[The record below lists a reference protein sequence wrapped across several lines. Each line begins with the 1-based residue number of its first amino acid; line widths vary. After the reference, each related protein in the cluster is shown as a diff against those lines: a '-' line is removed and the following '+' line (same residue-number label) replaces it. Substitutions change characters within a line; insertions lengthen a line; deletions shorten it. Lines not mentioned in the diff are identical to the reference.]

1 MLRSETSPRV
11 DPVEA
16 RTARPSPNGRVQ
28 LGLDQLHRTQHA
40 DGSWHGDYGGPL
52 FLLPLYVATCHITGL
67 GIDAVSQQEML
78 RYLKAQQNEDGGF
91 GLHVEAKSSVFPSTL
106 NYVAARLL
114 GERADASWLVRAR
127 AWLAEHGGPTHSAA
141 WGKYFL
147 AVLNLYDYRGLVPV
161 LPELWLLPTRLP
173 FHPSRLWCH
182 CRMVYLPLSY
192 LYGKRHAA
200 RLSPIIEDL
209 RRELYPEGY
218 DRIAWDR
225 ARCAVAPSDAL
236 APRSPLLEL
245 ASGFLLSYEARSP
258 RLLRSRALSY
268 VLDQIRREDKNTDY
282 ICIGPISKLLHT
294 LVWHFENPA
303 GSELKEHARRLGDYL
318 YQAADGLKMNGYDSS
333 RLWDTAF
340 AAQAITRAPLTEG
353 SRSVLDSAFAY
364 LEANQVLEDVPERE
378 RCFRHAS
385 KGGWPFSSRAH
396 GWPISDCTAEG
407 LKACLAIEAA
417 TGQSLP
423 RWRLD
428 AALSLLLSLQNVDG
442 GWATYELSRGP
453 AWLEA
458 LNASDCF
465 REIMIDYSYVECTSA
480 CIQALHAYRQRFAS
494 AYEDQI
500 ERAIQSGRRY
510 LQAQQRVDGSWEGS
524 WGVCFTYGTWF
535 GVLGLKAAGAADGS
549 PELERACEFLRAHQA
564 ADGSWGESAES
575 CAKRYY
581 VPTAQGQA
589 VMTAWA
595 TLALI
600 AAGQGKSAAVTRAV
614 DFLRRR
620 QRDDGSFPPE
630 GIAGVFNKT
639 CAIHYD
645 NYLKIFP
652 LWALAEAESA
662 REVATSDFRELRG
675 DALS

>member
-1 MLRSETSPRV
+1 MLRSDVTRI
-11 DPVEA
+11 DPGEA
-16 RTARPSPNGRVQ
+16 RTTRTGPVDK
-28 LGLDQLHRTQHA
+28 GLEYLLHTQHP

-52 FLLPLYVATCHITGL
+52 FLLPLYVATCHIA
-67 GIDAVSQQEML
+67 GIPIDPVSQREMR
-78 RYLKAQQNEDGGF
+78 RYLKAHQNEDGGF
-91 GLHVEAKSSVFPSTL
+91 GLHVEAKSAVFPTAL
-106 NYVAARLL
+106 NYVGARLL
-114 GERADASWLVRAR
+114 GEEADAGWLVRAR
-127 AWLAEHGGPTHSAA
+127 AWLESHGGPTQSAA

-147 AVLNLYDYRGLVPV
+147 AVLNLYDYRGLAPV

-192 LYGKRHAA
+192 LYGRRSTAA
-200 RLSPIIEDL
+200 LSPVLKEL
-209 RRELYPEGY
+209 RSELYPQGY
-218 DRIAWDR
+218 DRIDWDR
-225 ARCAVAPSDAL
+225 ARSEVAASDEL
-236 APRSPLLEL
+236 SPRSPLLDV
-245 ASGFLLSYEARSP
+245 ASRWLLGFESSCP
-258 RLLRSRALSY
+258 RLLRSKALRY
-268 VLDQIRREDKNTDY
+268 VLDQVRREDANTDY

-294 LVWHFENPA
+294 LVWHFESPA
-303 GSELKEHARRLGDYL
+303 GDELKQHARRLGDYL

-340 AAQAITRAPLTEG
+340 AAQAVARAPLNDR
-353 SRSVLDSAFAY
+353 SRPLLDAAFSY

-407 LKACLAIEAA
+407 LKACLAIEAV
-417 TGQSLP
+417 TGKSLP

-428 AALSLLLSLQNVDG
+428 AAVELMLSLQNPDG
-442 GWATYELSRGP
+442 GWATYELTRGP

-465 REIMIDYSYVECTSA
+465 RDIMIDYSYVECTSA
-480 CIQALHAYRQRFAS
+480 CLQALRAYRQRFDGE
-494 AYEDQI
+494 YTGRI
-500 ERAIQSGRRY
+500 ERAI
-510 LQAQQRVDGSWEGS
+510 LQGQRFLEAEQRVDGSWEGS

-535 GVLGLKAAGAADGS
+535 GILGLKAAGVADGS
-549 PELERACEFLRAHQA
+549 AEIERACAFLRAHQR

-575 CAKRYY
+575 CVRRHY
-581 VPTAQGQA
+581 VPTERGHA

-600 AAGQGKSAAVTRAV
+600 AAGQGQSAAVARAV
-614 DFLRRR
+614 DFLSQR
-620 QRDDGSFPPE
+620 QCDDGSFPPE

-652 LWALAEAESA
+652 LWALTEAERC
-662 REVATSDFRELRG
+662 REVAPSDLRKPWG
-675 DALS
+675 VAPS